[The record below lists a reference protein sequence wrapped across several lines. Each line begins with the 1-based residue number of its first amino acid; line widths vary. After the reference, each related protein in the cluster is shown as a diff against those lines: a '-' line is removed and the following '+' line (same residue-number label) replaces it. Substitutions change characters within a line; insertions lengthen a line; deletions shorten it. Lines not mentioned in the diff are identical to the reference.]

1 MKEGTGFLLFAQ
13 NSKIENGLFFLIL
26 LFLPTQLGRHFWPSF
41 SYILG
46 IRTDYLSPTLYL
58 TDVLILLLFGFF
70 ILNLQIKSF
79 TDLFKKRSFLFTNL
93 IFLTLY
99 IFLGIIFSKSP
110 PAGLYGLLK
119 LLEFVF
125 FGIFTAFWINK
136 NNVTKILFIF
146 SSAILFES
154 VLSIFQYLRQSSIG
168 GVFYFFGE
176 RTFNGQTPGVANASI
191 NGELIL
197 RPYGTFSHPN
207 VLAGYLIIGMILI
220 LFNFRIIKNKLNTLL
235 SISALI
241 IGTVTLFL
249 TFSRIAILLWPLI
262 LVIFMISKIRKIL
275 FKKNFIP
282 ILIFIFIIVLFS
294 FFTPLPSRFS
304 GFRFSDESFYQRQE
318 LINKSQDII
327 SMHPIL
333 GTGLNN
339 FLIELSQIQKT
350 NNAVFY
356 LQPVHN
362 IFLLVAAQTGIAGL
376 IYFILFLAK
385 TFKKAVDNKNLIN
398 YKIIIFLSFLILGS
412 FDHYFL
418 TVQQGQ
424 LLLSFIVGLIWARFK
439 N

>member
-1 MKEGTGFLLFAQ
+1 M
-13 NSKIENGLFFLIL
+13 
-26 LFLPTQLGRHFWPSF
+26 
-41 SYILG
+41 
-46 IRTDYLSPTLYL
+46 
-58 TDVLILLLFGFF
+58 
-70 ILNLQIKSF
+70 
-79 TDLFKKRSFLFTNL
+79 
-93 IFLTLY
+93 
-99 IFLGIIFSKSP
+99 
-110 PAGLYGLLK
+110 
-119 LLEFVF
+119 
-125 FGIFTAFWINK
+125 
-136 NNVTKILFIF
+136 
-146 SSAILFES
+146 
-154 VLSIFQYLRQSSIG
+154 LSIFQYLRQSSIG

-207 VLAGYLIIGMILI
+207 VLAGYLLIGMILI

-376 IYFILFLAK
+376 IYFIWFLAK
-385 TFKKAVDNKNLIN
+385 TFKNALEYKNLIN
-398 YKIIIFLSFLILGS
+398 YKILVFLSFLILGS

-418 TVQQGQ
+418 TIQQGQ
-424 LLLSFIVGLIWARFK
+424 LLLSFILGLIWTRFK